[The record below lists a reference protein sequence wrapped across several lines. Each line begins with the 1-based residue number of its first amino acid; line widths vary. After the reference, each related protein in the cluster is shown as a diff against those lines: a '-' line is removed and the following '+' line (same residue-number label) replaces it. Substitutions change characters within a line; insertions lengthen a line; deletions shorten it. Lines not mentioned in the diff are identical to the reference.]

1 MSEKSIDAN
10 FDEESGTFLLQLR
23 PDDVGLANE
32 AVEFQGKRFQP
43 KDEVH
48 ITIIGTDLGERLK
61 AAMERDPTIEPQ
73 LRQQI
78 DETDWSYQLQD
89 RWYHVVQEAEDDDED
104 GREESI
110 IRMAGVAGVADFY
123 ERLSQM
129 LAVEL
134 EVPPTHV
141 TLYTYNNAHGI
152 GVANQA
158 EFDELVTRAVS
169 AADLLQTPH

>member
-1 MSEKSIDAN
+1 MREKAVEAN
-10 FDEESGTFLLQLR
+10 FDENSGTFLLQLR
-23 PDDVGLANE
+23 SDDVGLANE

-61 AAMERDPTIEPQ
+61 EAMARDPSIEPQ
-73 LRQQI
+73 LRQVI
-78 DETDWSYQLQD
+78 DNRDWSYQLQD
-89 RWYHVVQEAEDDDED
+89 RWYHVAQEAEDDDED
-104 GREESI
+104 GREESV
-110 IRMAGVAGVADFY
+110 IRMADVAGVADFY

-129 LAVEL
+129 LATEL

-141 TLYTYNNAHGI
+141 TLYTYNNVHGI

-158 EFDELVTRAVS
+158 EFNELVMREVS
-169 AADLLQTPH
+169 PAEL